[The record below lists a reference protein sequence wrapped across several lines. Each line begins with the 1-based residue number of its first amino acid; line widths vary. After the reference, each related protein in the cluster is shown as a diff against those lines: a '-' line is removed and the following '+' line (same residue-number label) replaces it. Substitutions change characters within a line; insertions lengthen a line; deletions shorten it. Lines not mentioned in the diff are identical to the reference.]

1 MTGRDHRLLPHTAD
15 VGLEATAPDL
25 VGLFE
30 ELAYAIA
37 GLSADV
43 TPEALLDLEGAALP
57 RPEPV
62 VLRAADLPALA
73 FAWLDELVGRIDVA
87 GALVAVA
94 VEAVDEAPPAG
105 ADADVAGAPETDAGW
120 ILRGRIAT
128 LPFDGERVRRG
139 TDIKAPTYHRLTV
152 EPEPGGGWRATAVL
166 DI

>member
-1 MTGRDHRLLPHTAD
+1 MTSRDHRLRPHTAD

-43 TPEALLDLEGAALP
+43 APEALLDLEGAALP

-62 VLRAADLPALA
+62 VLRGADLPALA
-73 FAWLDELVGRIDVA
+73 FAWLDELIGRVDVS

-94 VEAVDEAPPAG
+94 VESVDEASPA
-105 ADADVAGAPETDAGW
+105 PSDAGW
-120 ILRGRIAT
+120 TVRARIAT
-128 LPFDGERVRRG
+128 LPFDGERVRRR
-139 TDIKAPTYHRLTV
+139 TEVKAPTYHRLTV
-152 EPEPGGGWRATAVL
+152 EPDPAGGWRATAVL
-166 DI
+166 DV